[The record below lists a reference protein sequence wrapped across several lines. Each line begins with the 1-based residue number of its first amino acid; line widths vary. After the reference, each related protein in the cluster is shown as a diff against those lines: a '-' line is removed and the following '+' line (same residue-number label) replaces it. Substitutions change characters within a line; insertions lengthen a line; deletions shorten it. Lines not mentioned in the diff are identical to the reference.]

1 MRFHISSAIFVRSD
15 FYLRQPRLA
24 LITNGDLVA
33 IGTDRY
39 HNLQRVGAHWSP
51 LIQIATDVGSRWEK
65 RPNSDSKAFSESSK
79 FWSRILVPAFPVWCR
94 QIQIPCG
101 TRGKIGHQIN

>member
-39 HNLQRVGAHWSP
+39 HKLQRVGAHWSP

-65 RPNSDSKAFSESSK
+65 GLIPTLKPFLNLQSFGPG
-79 FWSRILVPAFPVWCR
+79 FWSRLFPF
-94 QIQIPCG
+94 G
-101 TRGKIGHQIN
+101 AGKYKYPVVREEK